1 MAAIIK
7 YVETDSIAE
16 ELGLEPG
23 DTLLEIN
30 NTEIK
35 DVLDYRFLINDEFIT
50 LKIQT
55 KQGEEVEVDIEK
67 DAYEPLGVEFENSL
81 MDKPLHCT
89 NKCVFCFID

>member
-1 MAAIIK
+1 MPAIIK

-23 DTLLEIN
+23 DTLVEIN

-50 LKIQT
+50 LKIPLWISLSTAQT
-55 KQGEEVEVDIEK
+55 SAFSALSTSFLKV
-67 DAYEPLGVEFENSL
+67 
-81 MDKPLHCT
+81 
-89 NKCVFCFID
+89 CVRAFILKMMTHVFPSFREIT